1 MSSKGQNMDY
11 NRIVES
17 LINTKSGLI
26 DRAIFADQDIYDREM
41 DAVFGRSWLFV
52 GHESQIPNN
61 GDYFLSQVGREPV
74 VVTRDGN
81 GEVNV
86 LLNLCTHRGMPLC
99 RYDRGNAKLFTCP
112 YHGWTFANNG
122 NLSGVPL
129 RSEGYGE
136 VLDRS
141 KWGLIKARV
150 ACYYGSIWATFDETA
165 PSFEDFLGDMDF
177 WLREFMMSPDGEDD
191 GLEVI
196 DGILKCEIPSNW
208 KFGCENAAGDL
219 YHDVSHKSVQ
229 RVGLALTK
237 LRGRHTWDADK
248 AKFRLLNITF
258 PAGGHAVRGNLY
270 ENEAREYQSQWA
282 ANPEV
287 DEYFRD
293 AHYKRQKRLKDKERL
308 LNRGGVV
315 FPNFVYNSANRTS
328 ITTYVPRAPG
338 KTEIWKWIFVP
349 KNAPQVVKDTMR
361 HYLLR
366 YTGPAGMV
374 EQDDFENW
382 GAAQIGAESPLARR
396 LPMNYQLR
404 LGDNAKWAWPE
415 PWIGAGALVD
425 EGVSEHAQRVFYDRW
440 AEMMTAEIPAVRQEA
455 AE

>member
-1 MSSKGQNMDY
+1 MNQDTIG
-11 NRIVES
+11 
-17 LINTKSGLI
+17 SGLVDTRAGLV
-26 DRAIFADQDIYDREM
+26 DRAIFSDQQIYEKEM
-41 DAVFGRSWLFV
+41 ETVFRKSWLFV

-61 GDYFLSQVGREPV
+61 GDYFLSQAGREPV
-74 VVTRDGN
+74 VVTRDQT

-86 LLNLCTHRGMPLC
+86 LLNLCTHRGMPVC
-99 RYDRGNAKLFTCP
+99 RYDKGNAKRFTCP
-112 YHGWTFANNG
+112 YHGWTFSNNG
-122 NLSGVPL
+122 DLSGVPL
-129 RSEGYGE
+129 NTEGYGGKLE
-136 VLDRS
+136 RER
-141 KWGLIKARV
+141 WGLIRARV
-150 ACYYGSIWATFDETA
+150 ARYYGSIWATFDEEA
-165 PSFEDFLGDMDF
+165 PSFEAFLGDMDW
-177 WLREFMMSPDGEDD
+177 WLREFMMGPDGEDD

-208 KFGCENAAGDL
+208 KFGAENAAGDL

-229 RVGLALTK
+229 RVGLALTG

-248 AKFRLLNITF
+248 NKFRMLNITF

-270 ENEAREYQSQWA
+270 EHAMREYFSQWG

-293 AHYKRQKRLKDKERL
+293 AHYARQKRVGERERL

-315 FPNFVYNSANRTS
+315 FPNFVYNAANRTS
-328 ITTYVPRAPG
+328 VTTWIPRAPG
-338 KTEIWKWIFVP
+338 RTEVWKWVFVP
-349 KNAPQVVKDTMR
+349 KNAPQVVKDVMR
-361 HYLLR
+361 NYLLR

-382 GAAQIGAESPLARR
+382 GSAQVGAESTLARR

-404 LGDNAKWAWPE
+404 LGGEAKWAWPE

-425 EGVSEHAQRVFYDRW
+425 EGVSEHAQRIFYDRW
-440 AEMMTAEIPAVRQEA
+440 SEMMTGQPQPFRREA
-455 AE
+455 AAE

>member
-1 MSSKGQNMDY
+1 MDY

-17 LINTKSGLI
+17 LINTKAGLI
-26 DRAIFADQDIYDREM
+26 DRAIFSDQDIYDREM
-41 DAVFGRSWLFV
+41 EAVFDRSWLFV

-74 VVTRDGN
+74 VVTRDGS
-81 GEVNV
+81 GQVNV

-99 RYDRGNAKLFTCP
+99 RYDRGNAKMFTCP

-122 NLSGVPL
+122 NLTGVPL

-136 VLDRS
+136 VLERS

-219 YHDVSHKSVQ
+219 YHDISHKSVQ

-237 LRGRHTWDADK
+237 LRGRHTWDADN

-270 ENEAREYQSQWA
+270 DREAREYQSQWA

-328 ITTYVPRAPG
+328 ITTYVPKAPG

-361 HYLLR
+361 NYLLR

-382 GAAQIGAESPLARR
+382 GSAQIGAESPLARR

-425 EGVSEHAQRVFYDRW
+425 EGISEHAQRVFYDRW
-440 AEMMTAEIPAVRQEA
+440 ADMMTAEIPAARQEA

>member
-1 MSSKGQNMDY
+1 MNGSAL
-11 NRIVES
+11 VEG
-17 LINTKSGLI
+17 LIDTESGLI
-26 DRAIFADQDIYDREM
+26 DRTIFTDREIFEREM
-41 DAVFGRSWLFV
+41 DTVFAKSWLFV
-52 GHESQIPNN
+52 GHETQIPNP

-74 VVTRDGN
+74 VVTRDAG
-81 GEVNV
+81 GDVNV
-86 LLNLCTHRGMPLC
+86 LLNICTHRGMPVC
-99 RYDRGNAKLFTCP
+99 RYDKGNAKRFTCP

-122 NLSGVPL
+122 DLTGVPL
-129 RSEGYGE
+129 KTEGYEGR
-136 VLDRS
+136 LDTAR
-141 KWGLIKARV
+141 WGLIKARV
-150 ACYYGSIWATFDETA
+150 ARYHGSIWATFDEAA
-165 PSFEDFLGDMDF
+165 PSFEEFLGDMGW
-177 WLREFMMSPDGEDD
+177 WLRDFLMGPDGEDD
-191 GLEVI
+191 GLEVV

-229 RVGLALTK
+229 RVGLALTG
-237 LRGRHTWDADK
+237 LRGRHVWDADK
-248 AKFRLLNITF
+248 TRFRLLNITF

-270 ENEAREYQSQWA
+270 ETAMRPYFSQWA

-287 DEYFRD
+287 DEYFHD
-293 AHYKRQKRLKDKERL
+293 AHYAKQKRVGEKERL

-315 FPNFVYNSANRTS
+315 FPNFVYNAANRNS
-328 ITTYVPRAPG
+328 ITTYVPRSSG
-338 KTEIWKWIFVP
+338 VTEIWKWVFVP
-349 KNAPQVVKDTMR
+349 KKAPQAVKDAMR
-361 HYLLR
+361 SYLLR

-382 GAAQIGAESPLARR
+382 GSAQIGAESALARR

-404 LGDNAKWAWPE
+404 LDNSHAKWAWPE

-440 AEMMTAEIPAVRQEA
+440 LGMMTGEPQDLRQEA